1 MATPV
6 RDVSLY
12 TVSPGNTTRASHQ
25 NNALYLSLTET
36 DYGLYG
42 SRPGSPAVSQQY
54 LATDSGVFYM
64 ALEAGT
70 LTPIASTKVQM
81 GDDLDLYGAVSD
93 TYSKVQLSASRTAVG
108 FGQGGSNA
116 HDTFVQREAT
126 EVVAI
131 RNAANSA
138 YGIMRGLAPVGDN
151 DYVTKSHHD
160 THASSGANPHGVSA
174 GQTGAVALAGGIMT
188 GDLQMSGADI
198 TLLRDDRILV
208 GSYFCIQE
216 FTAGYGLI
224 GVNVYEDGAGNYKSI
239 STSWSGNARALKFSG
254 GSDPQLLEFSG
265 ILSADETITPD
276 ATRTLV
282 HTGNLTAVG
291 VPQVGVAEVI
301 TGQWSFTDDIY
312 LSALKKLYLDGGGD
326 TYITES
332 SVDNYQVVVG
342 GTVMVSS
349 TSGIWKFRQSASVD
363 PLKKLFL
370 DGGSD
375 TYITESSANR
385 IDIYTGGGLAAYFR
399 VAAQTSGVM
408 GNWSLGSTKKLYL
421 DGGSN
426 TYLTEVSADV
436 IRCVAGGS
444 GGVDL
449 TLGATAWVAVSDE
462 RLKTGLEP
470 IVDATRKL
478 GTLRTETGYFIESE
492 RFDAKAAGQR
502 RAFLIAQDVQKV
514 LPEAVYTDPDG
525 FLGLKYSKVL
535 PLVVAG
541 FNEHTADIERLM
553 PRVDKLEPEV
563 RRLKA
568 KVAELERK
576 LAA

>member
-1 MATPV
+1 
-6 RDVSLY
+6 
-12 TVSPGNTTRASHQ
+12 
-25 NNALYLSLTET
+25 
-36 DYGLYG
+36 
-42 SRPGSPAVSQQY
+42 
-54 LATDSGVFYM
+54 
-64 ALEAGT
+64 
-70 LTPIASTKVQM
+70 
-81 GDDLDLYGAVSD
+81 
-93 TYSKVQLSASRTAVG
+93 
-108 FGQGGSNA
+108 
-116 HDTFVQREAT
+116 
-126 EVVAI
+126 
-131 RNAANSA
+131 
-138 YGIMRGLAPVGDN
+138 
-151 DYVTKSHHD
+151 
-160 THASSGANPHGVSA
+160 
-174 GQTGAVALAGGIMT
+174 
-188 GDLQMSGADI
+188 
-198 TLLRDDRILV
+198 
-208 GSYFCIQE
+208 
-216 FTAGYGLI
+216 
-224 GVNVYEDGAGNYKSI
+224 
-239 STSWSGNARALKFSG
+239 
-254 GSDPQLLEFSG
+254 
-265 ILSADETITPD
+265 
-276 ATRTLV
+276 
-282 HTGNLTAVG
+282 
-291 VPQVGVAEVI
+291 
-301 TGQWSFTDDIY
+301 
-312 LSALKKLYLDGGGD
+312 D